1 MHDFPILIAPSIL
14 SCDFA
19 AMGEDCRAMERAG
32 ADWLHVD
39 VMDGHFVPNISIG
52 VPVVKSLRPAVK
64 LPLDVHLMIS
74 KPLDYLG
81 AFLDAGADLIT
92 FHIESESE
100 PALAIA
106 TIRKRGKRAGLVLK
120 PATPA
125 ERAFPF
131 LPLIDVVMVMTV
143 EPGFGGQ
150 KFMPG
155 MLPKIEALREEAQR
169 QGLPLH
175 IEVDGGIDPATVPL
189 AVRAGADVLVAGSAL
204 FSKPDYAGAVRD
216 LRAAAEAGR
225 GL

>member
-1 MHDFPILIAPSIL
+1 
-14 SCDFA
+14 
-19 AMGEDCRAMERAG
+19 
-32 ADWLHVD
+32 
-39 VMDGHFVPNISIG
+39 
-52 VPVVKSLRPAVK
+52 
-64 LPLDVHLMIS
+64 
-74 KPLDYLG
+74 
-81 AFLDAGADLIT
+81 
-92 FHIESESE
+92 
-100 PALAIA
+100 
-106 TIRKRGKRAGLVLK
+106 
-120 PATPA
+120 
-125 ERAFPF
+125 
-131 LPLIDVVMVMTV
+131 MVMTV

-175 IEVDGGIDPATVPL
+175 IEVDGGIDPATAPL